1 MQILQDEGGLAQQNF
16 WDITL
21 ESSWW
26 SELFFSSSV
35 CTKLVSLT
43 AKVKLSKAQPHDA
56 PNTNKRYQGKPKI
69 GPWPKKSES
78 SSSLAGKEALANK
91 TFETGLPPAL
101 HNKDL
106 PFTMGK
112 LQVCVRTFLC
122 SEKISECY
130 SFKQHYFRGGV
141 TTTITSTINVP
152 CLCQMALLAGG
163 RTCSSRTTFTFVE
176 HQKAKVLG
184 FYNNENVDN
193 LFAFKSFKPLLLDER
208 ATWLYLKFIADFFVC
223 GQNKLFVITIQE
235 KEPL

>member
-1 MQILQDEGGLAQQNF
+1 
-16 WDITL
+16 
-21 ESSWW
+21 
-26 SELFFSSSV
+26 
-35 CTKLVSLT
+35 
-43 AKVKLSKAQPHDA
+43 
-56 PNTNKRYQGKPKI
+56 
-69 GPWPKKSES
+69 
-78 SSSLAGKEALANK
+78 
-91 TFETGLPPAL
+91 
-101 HNKDL
+101 
-106 PFTMGK
+106 MGK

-130 SFKQHYFRGGV
+130 SFKQHYLGGGV

-184 FYNNENVDN
+184 FYNNDNIDN

-235 KEPL
+235 KEPLILVCHSISISRYISEQRLQPSLLFNEACQVKYKTACNTFRYNVNAIWYIPLKTPPKCDKSWQQERESNL